1 MQNFQPRNYRID
13 NVELN
18 YAKLDAPV
26 SPFGTPQY
34 ELQIATTDKTVA
46 DEWKA
51 NHLPVKLDIDRETKK
66 PKVPEKYIVSLKRK
80 ALKAD
85 GSDNGAPDVVEA
97 DATAMSASRIKKLGN
112 GSIGNVYIYQMYYE
126 VAGRSGISSSLTSI
140 QVVSYDEYKGS
151 ATFEPI
157 ANIDSDSAPT
167 AGFAPVSNEPA
178 APTANPF

>member
-1 MQNFQPRNYRID
+1 MENFQPRNYRVD

-51 NHLPVKLDIDRETKK
+51 NHLPVKTKK
-66 PKVPEKYIVSLKRK
+66 PKVPAKYVVGLKRK
-80 ALKAD
+80 AIKAD

-97 DATAMSASRIKKLGN
+97 DATPMSAARIKKLGN
-112 GSIGNVYIYQMYYE
+112 GSIGNVFIYQMYYE

-140 QVVSYDEYKGS
+140 QVAKYDEYKGS

-157 ANIDSDSAPT
+157 ANIDSDSAP
-167 AGFAPVSNEPA
+167 AAAFAPISDEPA
-178 APTANPF
+178 VATANPF

>member
-51 NHLPVKLDIDRETKK
+51 NHLPVKLDVDRET
-66 PKVPEKYIVSLKRK
+66 ILKSFLDR
-80 ALKAD
+80 
-85 GSDNGAPDVVEA
+85 
-97 DATAMSASRIKKLGN
+97 RW
-112 GSIGNVYIYQMYYE
+112 
-126 VAGRSGISSSLTSI
+126 ISWDLRRQTR
-140 QVVSYDEYKGS
+140 Q
-151 ATFEPI
+151 PQ
-157 ANIDSDSAPT
+157 PT
-167 AGFAPVSNEPA
+167 
-178 APTANPF
+178 